1 MKWTHKLSAL
11 IRVTPFMTDFNE
23 KVMLNSLLNSSS
35 FIVPHSGFCMFST
48 RAKKHKIKRLHD
60 KGLITLQNDVK
71 LVFIYLYLYT
81 SIHVKKN
88 SKIDDRILQISLRSF
103 HFQCFQKEY
112 LSMIFEVVK

>member
-48 RAKKHKIKRLHD
+48 RAKKYKIKRLHD

-71 LVFIYLYLYT
+71 LVFIYLYSYT
-81 SIHVKKN
+81 SIHVK
-88 SKIDDRILQISLRSF
+88 
-103 HFQCFQKEY
+103 
-112 LSMIFEVVK
+112 

>member
-48 RAKKHKIKRLHD
+48 RAKKYKIKRLHD

-71 LVFIYLYLYT
+71 LVFIYLYSYT
-81 SIHVKKN
+81 SIHVKKIQKLMIEFYKYLYGLFT
-88 SKIDDRILQISLRSF
+88 SKVF
-103 HFQCFQKEY
+103 K
-112 LSMIFEVVK
+112 KNT